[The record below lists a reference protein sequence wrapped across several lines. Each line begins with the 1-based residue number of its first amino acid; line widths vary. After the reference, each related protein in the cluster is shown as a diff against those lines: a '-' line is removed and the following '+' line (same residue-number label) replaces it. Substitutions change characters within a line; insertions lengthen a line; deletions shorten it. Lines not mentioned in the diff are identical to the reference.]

1 MKTEYL
7 KNDYLWTIAPK
18 GVIFKYLKNEEL
30 RKLVKKLYQEKK
42 VRNILFYKKD
52 FSFKRYYFLT
62 LRTLNYY
69 NKYRKYY
76 VVNNNNDN
84 NGNSSSNGKKS
95 LGIIG
100 NDYNKTTKLF
110 NDIVM
115 NTKAKTDQEHII
127 INIVLTKNLDKEN
140 ILENI
145 KYLES
150 IKTSYLI
157 IDIDDENIKDFI
169 KENTNLI
176 IIDNLDK
183 VQELHEEN
191 II

>member
-1 MKTEYL
+1 
-7 KNDYLWTIAPK
+7 
-18 GVIFKYLKNEEL
+18 
-30 RKLVKKLYQEKK
+30 
-42 VRNILFYKKD
+42 
-52 FSFKRYYFLT
+52 
-62 LRTLNYY
+62 
-69 NKYRKYY
+69 
-76 VVNNNNDN
+76 
-84 NGNSSSNGKKS
+84 
-95 LGIIG
+95 
-100 NDYNKTTKLF
+100 
-110 NDIVM
+110 M

-127 INIVLTKNLDKEN
+127 INIVLTKDIEKEN
-140 ILENI
+140 ILKNI

-157 IDIDDENIKDFI
+157 IDIDDESIKNFI

>member
-1 MKTEYL
+1 
-7 KNDYLWTIAPK
+7 
-18 GVIFKYLKNEEL
+18 
-30 RKLVKKLYQEKK
+30 
-42 VRNILFYKKD
+42 
-52 FSFKRYYFLT
+52 
-62 LRTLNYY
+62 
-69 NKYRKYY
+69 
-76 VVNNNNDN
+76 
-84 NGNSSSNGKKS
+84 
-95 LGIIG
+95 
-100 NDYNKTTKLF
+100 
-110 NDIVM
+110 M

-127 INIVLTKNLDKEN
+127 INIVLTKNLEKES

>member
-1 MKTEYL
+1 
-7 KNDYLWTIAPK
+7 
-18 GVIFKYLKNEEL
+18 
-30 RKLVKKLYQEKK
+30 
-42 VRNILFYKKD
+42 
-52 FSFKRYYFLT
+52 
-62 LRTLNYY
+62 
-69 NKYRKYY
+69 
-76 VVNNNNDN
+76 
-84 NGNSSSNGKKS
+84 
-95 LGIIG
+95 
-100 NDYNKTTKLF
+100 
-110 NDIVM
+110 M

-127 INIVLTKNLDKEN
+127 INIILTKNLEKEN

-150 IKTSYLI
+150 IKTTYLI
-157 IDIDDENIKDFI
+157 IDIDDENIKNFI

>member
-1 MKTEYL
+1 
-7 KNDYLWTIAPK
+7 
-18 GVIFKYLKNEEL
+18 
-30 RKLVKKLYQEKK
+30 
-42 VRNILFYKKD
+42 
-52 FSFKRYYFLT
+52 
-62 LRTLNYY
+62 
-69 NKYRKYY
+69 
-76 VVNNNNDN
+76 
-84 NGNSSSNGKKS
+84 
-95 LGIIG
+95 
-100 NDYNKTTKLF
+100 
-110 NDIVM
+110 M

-127 INIVLTKNLDKEN
+127 INIVLTKDIEKEN
-140 ILENI
+140 ILKNI

-157 IDIDDENIKDFI
+157 IDIDDESIKDFI